1 MPSLAISPTA
11 DNSIRKCLKIEVKKT
26 NGIYLD
32 FRKYVRLSRSCKQ
45 KEGGRMGSEVVLK
58 RSGAQLL
65 ASRQEGDY
73 LQQIYEGEAR

>member
-1 MPSLAISPTA
+1 
-11 DNSIRKCLKIEVKKT
+11 
-26 NGIYLD
+26 
-32 FRKYVRLSRSCKQ
+32 
-45 KEGGRMGSEVVLK
+45 MGSEVVLQ